1 MLNPEP
7 GVSPDWHMAHH
18 YNIDDVTAGMEDR
31 DAVAGSRF
39 SCDDRDRA
47 VFEAGIKMGTI
58 YHQFV
63 GTPFNQD
70 TVSDLETTIS
80 KTIGVQPYVE
90 SAVVKI
96 DRSVFDRGDD
106 RYSYVSL
113 TGVMIDAVV
122 SIRIGDCRVVAEMR
136 YDQELDYPLMFVSSI
151 EPQS

>member
-1 MLNPEP
+1 
-7 GVSPDWHMAHH
+7 MAHH

-31 DAVAGSRF
+31 DTVAGSRF

-70 TVSDLETTIS
+70 TVSDLEATIS

-96 DRSVFDRGDD
+96 DRSVDRKA
-106 RYSYVSL
+106 VSDSKYL
-113 TGVMIDAVV
+113 EGFGLFCSERFMPVMHIVV
-122 SIRIGDCRVVAEMR
+122 
-136 YDQELDYPLMFVSSI
+136 DQ
-151 EPQS
+151 Q